1 MIIDPLHIA
10 AGSEDAQEAVHPDR
24 GLKVDLLSL
33 SIVGLEKAPDL
44 FLDLPQGP
52 QTLLTGQDE
61 VADGHVGE
69 ENQRQWEGGV
79 VEEEG
84 DHDGV
89 GHDPKDDCGEEVGD
103 LDEDLGEP
111 LVVAL
116 EEAVLAELDVLQGDV
131 GHDAGDDDGAEGE
144 VGAERGD
151 VRDSQR
157 VAVHVLGHVH
167 LKAILKRA
175 SILDDTF
182 HHQPDGGDKLDWSFK
197 AAHDYGEDQG
207 KVLPSLESFCVYP
220 GKKCDY
226 FDTNSY
232 KNFQFVT
239 LNKTNFAPYLAFHPP

>member
-1 MIIDPLHIA
+1 MIVDPLYVT

-24 GLKVDLLSL
+24 SLKVDLLHF

-44 FLDLPQGP
+44 FLDLPQSP
-52 QTLLTGQDE
+52 QSLLTGQDE

-69 ENQRQWEGGV
+69 ENKRQWEGGV

-89 GHDPKDDCGEEVGD
+89 GHDPKDDCGEEAGD
-103 LDEDLGEP
+103 LGEDLGEP
-111 LVVAL
+111 LVIAL

-157 VAVHVLGHVH
+157 VAVHVLGRVH

-175 SILDDTF
+175 SVLDNTF
-182 HHQPDGGDKLDWSFK
+182 HHQPDGGDELDWSFK

-207 KVLPSLESFCVYP
+207 KVLPSLESFCLYP
-220 GKKCDY
+220 GKKWDY
-226 FDTNSY
+226 FDTNNY
-232 KNFQFVT
+232 RNLQFVNT
-239 LNKTNFAPYLAFHPP
+239 Q